1 MARFTFISEEFA
13 GTKTT
18 VEFHAESMDK
28 VLEHFKHFLQGSGF
42 VMDINDNIELVN
54 RSWEFGEIDSP
65 PEQYDSDFDGLHYT
79 LDDSFS
85 IGDNDIYLNLDDL
98 EQVEPIPEKKKKGKK

>member
-65 PEQYDSDFDGLHYT
+65 PEQYDSDISDLHYT
-79 LDDSFS
+79 LDGVNRWDS
-85 IGDNDIYLNLDDL
+85 LDDIHITIN
-98 EQVEPIPEKKKKGKK
+98 EPEAVPEKKKKGKK